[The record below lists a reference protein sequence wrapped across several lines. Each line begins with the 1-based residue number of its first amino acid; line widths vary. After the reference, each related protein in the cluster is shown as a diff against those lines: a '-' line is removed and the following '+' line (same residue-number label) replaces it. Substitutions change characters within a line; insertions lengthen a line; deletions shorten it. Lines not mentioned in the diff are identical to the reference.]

1 MICIDC
7 YTPVRANAKRCPF
20 HAAAHYM
27 EAMSLHALRNTGPKK
42 LPEPKAAKRA
52 RLLAEK
58 VARINAKASC
68 GAAA

>member
-7 YTPVRANAKRCPF
+7 YAPVQANAKRCPF

-27 EAMSLHALRNTGPKK
+27 EVMSLHALRNTDPKK
-42 LPEPKAAKRA
+42 VPETKEARRA

-58 VARINAKASC
+58 VARINAKAM
-68 GAAA
+68 AAV